1 MITKGADVLSAPLM
15 CILGKTTEDK
25 TVGLFDV
32 FKKSAPAADVH
43 DPAED
48 YDRTP
53 SQDIIVNL
61 TEDKIEINGKS
72 YAFPIQLTEL
82 VELFGE
88 PEKFVFGKMY
98 IDVLSEK
105 QNAYLNQTTPQ
116 RLNFVWHD
124 LGIKAYCYDR
134 VTVRALQ
141 FQFRPYIYREMP
153 TASPSNMFGGKLT
166 INGQPWFELIKPVK
180 PESSGSYTKGFKFG
194 VHKIHG
200 AFTTPEMKDNLRT
213 EKDYTNLEIALDAEL
228 SETFGQPK

>member
-1 MITKGADVLSAPLM
+1 M
-15 CILGKTTEDK
+15 
-25 TVGLFDV
+25 GLFDKLH
-32 FKKSAPAADVH
+32 KKAPAAEVH

-53 SQDIIVNL
+53 SQNITVNI
-61 TEDKIEINGKS
+61 TETAIEINGKS
-72 YAFPIQLTEL
+72 YTFPIPLTEL

-98 IDVLSEK
+98 IDVLSDK
-105 QNAYLNQTTPQ
+105 QNAILNQTTPD
-116 RLNFVWHD
+116 RLNYVWHE

-141 FQFRPYIYREMP
+141 FQFRPYTYREMP

-180 PESSGSYTKGFKFG
+180 PESSSSYTKGFKFG

-200 AFTTPEMKDNLRT
+200 AFTTPEMKDKLRT
-213 EKDYTNLEIALDAEL
+213 EKDYTNLEIALD
-228 SETFGQPK
+228 SEVSEIFAQPK